1 MSLTRG
7 SGPLAGRA
15 AQATTNYTI
24 QSPAHRLFF
33 EPDWRR
39 LRAYVG
45 DSVVLDTTRAR
56 LLHETGI
63 RPVAYA
69 PLEDFAQELMQ
80 RTDKTTHCPFK
91 GDASYWT
98 LSVGD
103 ETREDAIWAYEEP
116 LEEASWL
123 RGYAALYFDRAD
135 RWLVEDE
142 PVVGRLRDPYHHV
155 DVHVS
160 SRPARVTAG
169 GEVIA
174 QCARPTLLFETSMP
188 VRAYLPRRDVV
199 AGHLQPSNTTSVD
212 PYIGAAIYW
221 HVHAGG
227 ERLEDAAWSYE
238 LPRAEAMKIAG
249 LVCYDGDG
257 IVVELDP
264 D

>member
-7 SGPLAGRA
+7 SGPLAGSA
-15 AQATTNYTI
+15 APATTNYTI
-24 QSPAHRLFF
+24 QAPAHRLFF
-33 EPDWRR
+33 EPDARR

-45 DSVVLDTTRAR
+45 DSVLLDTTRAQ

-69 PLEDFAQELMQ
+69 PLEDFAEDLME
-80 RTDKTTHCPFK
+80 RTQSSTHCPFK

-98 LSVGD
+98 VRVGD
-103 ETREDAIWAYEEP
+103 EVREDAIWSYEAP
-116 LEEASWL
+116 LEESSWL

-160 SRPARVTAG
+160 SRAARVTAG
-169 GEVIA
+169 GELIA
-174 QCARPTLLFETSMP
+174 ESARPTLLFETGMP

-227 ERLEDAAWSYE
+227 ERFDDAAYSYE

-249 LVCYDGDG
+249 LVCFEGEG
-257 IVVELDP
+257 IVVELDA
-264 D
+264 

>member
-7 SGPLAGRA
+7 SGPLAGSA
-15 AQATTNYTI
+15 APATTNYTI
-24 QSPAHRLFF
+24 QAPAHRLFF
-33 EPDWRR
+33 EPDARR

-45 DSVVLDTTRAR
+45 DTVVLDTTRAQ

-69 PLEDFAQELMQ
+69 PLEDYAVELME
-80 RTDKTTHCPFK
+80 RSDKSTHCPFK

-98 LSVGD
+98 VRVGD
-103 ETREDAIWAYEEP
+103 EVREDAIWAYEEP

-123 RGYAALYFDRAD
+123 RGYAALYFDRVD
-135 RWLVEDE
+135 RWMVEDE

-160 SRPARVTAG
+160 SRTARVTAA
-169 GEVIA
+169 GELIA
-174 QCARPTLLFETSMP
+174 ESARPTLLFETGMP

-227 ERLEDAAWSYE
+227 ERFEDAAWSYE

-249 LVCYDGDG
+249 LVCFEGDG
-257 IVVELDP
+257 IVVELDA
-264 D
+264 